1 MSESSVGAEPSRVPE
16 AAVSEAVSDATPAVN
31 RWKRYG
37 KDRLYVTAGEDHK
50 VGWWDLLTDEPH
62 PETPADLTVLTEA
75 VARWKAAN
83 LAAPSAE
90 VDSQGDVAPVAPVPR
105 VLDASVVDVVAVDEE
120 SLADLPEVPAPLI
133 EAPVAPER
141 SWVDLATNAAGEAV
155 REQAVSAQ
163 VAAPVR
169 TLMARAFGVHTEE
182 RAWRIGAV
190 GEEKVGTQLAKL
202 VKKDPRWRVIHA
214 IPVGNRGSDIDHLI
228 IGPGGVFTANAK
240 HHPDAKIWVGG
251 NTVMVNGS
259 KQPYVRNS
267 RHEAA
272 RASDL
277 LTQGCGFPVFVEG
290 LIVTV
295 NAADVVVKSQPDGVT
310 VVPRMQVTKW
320 LLRHGEVLG
329 SEAIDAIYDLARR
342 STTWRG

>member
-1 MSESSVGAEPSRVPE
+1 M
-16 AAVSEAVSDATPAVN
+16 
-31 RWKRYG
+31 
-37 KDRLYVTAGEDHK
+37 
-50 VGWWDLLTDEPH
+50 
-62 PETPADLTVLTEA
+62 
-75 VARWKAAN
+75 
-83 LAAPSAE
+83 
-90 VDSQGDVAPVAPVPR
+90 DSQRDVAPVADVAAFDAGSPADHPEEPA
-105 VLDASVVDVVAVDEE
+105 VLV
-120 SLADLPEVPAPLI
+120 
-133 EAPVAPER
+133 EAPVAAER
-141 SWVDLATNAAGEAV
+141 PWVDLATNTAGEAV

-169 TLMARAFGVHTEE
+169 TLVARAFGIHTEE

-190 GEEKVGTQLAKL
+190 GEEKVGAQLAKL

-214 IPVGNRGSDIDHLI
+214 IPVGTRGSDIDHLI
-228 IGPGGVFTANAK
+228 VGPGGVFTANAK

-277 LTQGCGFPVFVEG
+277 LTQGVGFPVFVEG

-320 LLRHGEVLG
+320 LLRHGEVL
-329 SEAIDAIYDLARR
+329 APATVDAIHDVARR
-342 STTWRG
+342 STTWRC

>member
-1 MSESSVGAEPSRVPE
+1 
-16 AAVSEAVSDATPAVN
+16 VSEVVSDDALVVD
-31 RWKRYG
+31 RWRRYG
-37 KDRLYVTAGEDHK
+37 KDRLYVTAADGRK
-50 VGWWDLLTDEPH
+50 IGWWDLVTNDPR
-62 PETPADLTVLTEA
+62 PETPDDLSVLTGA
-75 VARWKAAN
+75 VSRWKAAN
-83 LAAPSAE
+83 LNGAPAAEADAQPP
-90 VDSQGDVAPVAPVPR
+90 DGAPVTGGVGADAEGDTDRPQESAVLVEAPVP
-105 VLDASVVDVVAVDEE
+105 A
-120 SLADLPEVPAPLI
+120 
-133 EAPVAPER
+133 ER
-141 SWVDLATNAAGEAV
+141 PWVDLATNIPGEAV

-169 TLMARAFGVHTEE
+169 TLVARAFGIHTEE

-190 GEEKVGTQLAKL
+190 GEEKVAAQLAKL

-240 HHPDAKIWVGG
+240 HHPEAKIWVGG

-277 LTQGCGFPVFVEG
+277 LTQECGFPVFVEG

-295 NAADVVVKSQPDGVT
+295 NAADVIVKSQPDGVT
-310 VVPRMQVTKW
+310 VVPRMQVTNW
-320 LLRHGEVLG
+320 LLRHGEVLAPT
-329 SEAIDAIYDLARR
+329 AIDAVYDVARR
-342 STTWRG
+342 STTWRC